1 MILYVD
7 SSALVKRYV
16 QENGRR
22 ALEQRLGSS
31 DRLFSSAI
39 TFAEVH
45 AALAAKHRAGGMDQP
60 ALLRVQN
67 DFERDWLQFEE
78 VAVNQET
85 LSVVR
90 DLVTRVPLS
99 GMDAIH
105 LAAALWLARRPALK
119 PELISTD
126 KRLVSAAQRFGL
138 PVYNP
143 EQAETE

>member
-1 MILYVD
+1 MIVYLD

-16 QENGRR
+16 QERGRG
-22 ALEQRLGSS
+22 ALEDRLQGS

-39 TFAEVH
+39 TYAEVH
-45 AALAAKHRAGGMDQP
+45 AALAAKHRGRGMNQQE
-60 ALLRVQN
+60 LLQVQN

-85 LSVVR
+85 LRLVR
-90 DLVTRVPLS
+90 DLVNRVPLR

-105 LAAALWLARRPALK
+105 LAAALWLAAKPALK
-119 PELISTD
+119 PQLVSTD
-126 KRLVSAAQRFGL
+126 ERLLNAAQKFGL

-143 EQAETE
+143 EQADE